1 MMIKRDKRL
10 GQTFIRCLGKS
21 LSLCCGY
28 LIIANTSK
36 HDEYVADK
44 QLNSSILSCAL
55 CYSIFL
61 PKVNNNGLGHKNTRT

>member
-1 MMIKRDKRL
+1 M
-10 GQTFIRCLGKS
+10 
-21 LSLCCGY
+21 
-28 LIIANTSK
+28 

-61 PKVNNNGLGHKNTRT
+61 PKVNNNGLGHKNTRTWSVKIREFILNVFEII